1 MNIKITGRHT
11 ELTDS
16 IKDHVERKLE
26 KFEAHF
32 DKPMDIDVVL
42 TVEKHRH
49 IADVTLLSNGV
60 RIHAEE
66 SSNDMYT
73 SVDAVVD
80 KIDRQIRKIKERR
93 NKGFRPKKLAE
104 AELEAQPEA
113 GMLTADMFG
122 DDDKPGDQDDGL
134 PHTDRP
140 IIQETLDRK
149 PMDEEEA
156 AMQLELSGEGFLMFT
171 NAKTQHINVM
181 YVRED
186 GSFGLIQPQF

>member
-1 MNIKITGRHT
+1 MNVKITGRHT

-16 IKDHVERKLE
+16 IKDHVEKKLE
-26 KFEAHF
+26 KCQAHF
-32 DKPMDIDVVL
+32 DKPMDVDVVL

-49 IADVTLLSNGV
+49 IADVTLSANGV
-60 RIHAEE
+60 RLHAEE

-73 SVDAVVD
+73 SVDAVAE
-80 KIDRQIRKIKERR
+80 KLDRQIRKIKERR

-104 AELEAQPEA
+104 AELEAQPEP
-113 GMLTADMFG
+113 GMLSADMF
-122 DDDKPGDQDDGL
+122 DEERPAKDDGL
-134 PHTDRP
+134 PHPERP
-140 IIQETLDRK
+140 IVRETLDRK

>member
-1 MNIKITGRHT
+1 MNVKITGRHT

-16 IKDHVERKLE
+16 IKGHVEKKLD
-26 KFEAHF
+26 KCQAHF
-32 DKPMDIDVVL
+32 DKPMDVDVVL

-49 IADVTLLSNGV
+49 IAEMTLWANGA
-60 RIHAEE
+60 RLHAEE

-73 SVDAVVD
+73 SVDAVVE
-80 KIDRQIRKIKERR
+80 KLDRQIRKTKERR

-104 AELEAQPEA
+104 AELEAQPEP
-113 GMLTADMFG
+113 GMLSAEMFG
-122 DDDKPGDQDDGL
+122 EEQPAQDDGL
-134 PHTDRP
+134 PHPERP
-140 IIQETLDRK
+140 IVRETLDRK

>member
-16 IKDHVERKLE
+16 IKDHVGKKLE

-66 SSNDMYT
+66 SSSDMYT

-104 AELEAQPEA
+104 AELEAQPEP
-113 GMLTADMFG
+113 GMLSADMF
-122 DDDKPGDQDDGL
+122 DEERPAKDDGL
-134 PHTDRP
+134 PHPDRP
-140 IIQETLDRK
+140 IVRETLDRK

>member
-1 MNIKITGRHT
+1 V
-11 ELTDS
+11 
-16 IKDHVERKLE
+16 VE
-26 KFEAHF
+26 
-32 DKPMDIDVVL
+32 
-42 TVEKHRH
+42 
-49 IADVTLLSNGV
+49 
-60 RIHAEE
+60 
-66 SSNDMYT
+66 
-73 SVDAVVD
+73 

-104 AELEAQPEA
+104 AELEAQPEP

-122 DDDKPGDQDDGL
+122 SEEKPGDEGDRL
-134 PHTDRP
+134 PHPERP
-140 IIQETLDRK
+140 IIRETLDRK